1 MKKVVLEL
9 DLVDEKMKSKAMKR
23 MSSLAGVESISIG
36 KDRKMTVI
44 GDIDPVSAVEK
55 LRKVCN
61 PRIVSVGPKEGEKK
75 KDEGGKKK
83 EDEGKKKEDNNNVV
97 VMKVP
102 AAAPY
107 YYAPPYDHQY
117 YHYPPPS
124 PYYHSVEEDPRSCVI
139 C

>member
-1 MKKVVLEL
+1 MEL

-61 PRIVSVGPKEGEKK
+61 PRIVS
-75 KDEGGKKK
+75 D
-83 EDEGKKKEDNNNVV
+83 NNVV

>member
-9 DLVDEKMKSKAMKR
+9 DLVDEKIKSKAMKR
-23 MSSLAGVESISIG
+23 ISSLAGVESISIG
-36 KDRKMTVI
+36 KDKKMTVI
-44 GDIDPVSAVEK
+44 GDVDPVSAVEK
-55 LRKVCN
+55 LRKLCN
-61 PRIVSVGPKEGEKK
+61 PRIVSVGPKEAEKK

-83 EDEGKKKEDNNNVV
+83 EDEKKKEDNNVV

-102 AAAPY
+102 AAAY
-107 YYAPPYDHQY
+107 YYTPPYDHQY